1 MRDCKMKDLRIKE
14 DKIKPKLSF
23 LKESYSDRMWYKSLS
38 KRPGIENRIP
48 YFKSIKPV
56 EKV

>member
-1 MRDCKMKDLRIKE
+1 MKTIKIKE

-23 LKESYSDRMWYKSLS
+23 LKESYSDKVWYRNLS
-38 KRPGIENRIP
+38 KRPGIEKRFP
-48 YFKSIKPV
+48 YFKNTKPT

>member
-1 MRDCKMKDLRIKE
+1 MKDLRIKE